1 MAKYQI
7 ISPDGFALERDKEF
21 YKTKKEAL
29 ESFERWIE
37 RYKTQ
42 GYYSSNN
49 YGRIDFLDI
58 HLYCEFKKI

>member
-7 ISPDGFALERDKEF
+7 ISPDGFSIENKEF

-29 ESFERWIE
+29 ESFERWIL

-42 GYYSSNN
+42 GYYSSNL

-58 HLYCEFKKI
+58 HQYCEFKKL